1 MNPIEMASKSWDEI
15 IAKLEK
21 DPQLKA
27 QFLEVYPQGF
37 SGENITDAIADLRKH

>member
-21 DPQLKA
+21 MHSLKRSSSK
-27 QFLEVYPQGF
+27 FIRKVG
-37 SGENITDAIADLRKH
+37 GENITDAIVRI